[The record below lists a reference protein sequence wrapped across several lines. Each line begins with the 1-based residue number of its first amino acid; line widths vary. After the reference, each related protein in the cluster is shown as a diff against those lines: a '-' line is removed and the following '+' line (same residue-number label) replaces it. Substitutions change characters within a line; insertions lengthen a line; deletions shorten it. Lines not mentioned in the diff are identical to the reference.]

1 MDITDK
7 TDAEKE
13 REDSLLQ
20 QLVQV
25 NSARYIS
32 IEETAPIA
40 SSD

>member
-25 NSARYIS
+25 KRACYIS
-32 IEETAPIA
+32 IEETAPIT